1 MPLTGAD
8 ISTTIYGL
16 TANYWKIGQLYID
29 YVNNIGFVNY
39 LGYQDETKAF
49 IGKKELKTLEIRLD
63 AADVTGIFGNA
74 VYQETLTVTG
84 SSVIDYVDRLV
95 KSAGKG
101 TILISGPTAN
111 YPSEG
116 E

>member
-29 YVNNIGFVNY
+29 YVNNTGFVNY
-39 LGYQDETKAF
+39 LGYQNETKAF
-49 IGKKELKTLEIRLD
+49 IGKKELKTLEVRLD
-63 AADVTGIFGNA
+63 AADITGIFGNA

-84 SSVIDYVDRLV
+84 SSVIDYVDRLLV
-95 KSAGKG
+95 SGSKG
-101 TILISGPTAN
+101 TILVAGPTAN

-116 E
+116 A

>member
-8 ISTTIYGL
+8 ISTTVYGL

-29 YVNNIGFVNY
+29 YVNNTGFVNY
-39 LGYQDETKAF
+39 IGYENETKAF
-49 IGKKELKTLEIRLD
+49 GGKKELKSLEVRLD

-74 VYQETLTVTG
+74 VYIENLTDNG
-84 SSVIDYVDRLV
+84 KSVIDYIDKLV
-95 KSAGKG
+95 VSAGKG
-101 TILISGPTAN
+101 TILSAGPTAN

-116 E
+116 A

>member
-8 ISTTIYGL
+8 ISTTVYGL

-29 YVNNIGFVNY
+29 YVNNTGFVNY
-39 LGYQDETKAF
+39 IGYENETKAF
-49 IGKKELKTLEIRLD
+49 GGKKELKSLEVRLD

-84 SSVIDYVDRLV
+84 SSVIDYIDKLV
-95 KSAGKG
+95 VSAGKG
-101 TILISGPTAN
+101 TILSAGPTAN

-116 E
+116 A

>member
-29 YVNNIGFVNY
+29 YTNNTGFVNY
-39 LGYQDETKAF
+39 LGYQNETKAF
-49 IGKKELKTLEIRLD
+49 IGKKELKTLEVRLD
-63 AADVTGIFGNA
+63 AADITGIFGNA

-84 SSVIDYVDRLV
+84 SSVIGYVDKLLV
-95 KSAGKG
+95 SGSKG
-101 TILISGPTAN
+101 TILVAGPTAD

-116 E
+116 A